1 MGKQAH
7 IGVALLNGT
16 EDDLKKIAEHAKIER
31 FKKVYES
38 QLKLSQRFNAP
49 PPPVPPTLAEHYPE
63 IVEAQKKAKEQ
74 GESARRADPY
84 KKFDLASLTDK
95 LSEMEDESEVPTIK
109 LGDASVAAPFTSK
122 LANVQAIT
130 HIIRQGRC
138 TLVATTQMYKI
149 LALNC
154 LISAYSLSVQY
165 LDGIKYGDYQVTIT
179 GMLMSIC
186 FLCISRAK
194 PIEKLSK
201 ERPLNNI
208 FNAYVVSSVMLQF
221 TIHIAA
227 MLYMTWLCNQVDP
240 RKEAVDLEADFKPSL
255 LNTAVYLVS
264 LSQQVSTFAV
274 NFQGRPFR
282 EGITENPTLYYGLLS
297 VAGVAICGATDF
309 IPELNRW
316 LQLVEMPLMFRIK
329 LTTLMVVDY
338 GGAWLVDKVLKRSLA
353 DVSPKPIIVQGLARR
368 EARRALEEKE
378 RQSTSADKKTV

>member
-165 LDGIKYGDYQVTIT
+165 LDGIKFGDGQVTIS
-179 GMLMSIC
+179 GMMMSVC
-186 FLCISRAK
+186 FLSISRAK
-194 PIEKLSK
+194 SVEALSR
-201 ERPLNNI
+201 ERPQPNI
-208 FNAYVVSSVMLQF
+208 LNAYILGSVLGQFAIHCATLIYLSNVVYSIVPPS
-221 TIHIAA
+221 T
-227 MLYMTWLCNQVDP
+227 
-240 RKEAVDLEADFKPSL
+240 EVDLEGEFEPSL
-255 LNTAVYLVS
+255 LDSAVYLMQ
-264 LSQQVSTFAV
+264 LIQQVSTFAI
-274 NFQGRPFR
+274 NYQGRPFR
-282 EGITENPTLYYGLLS
+282 ESIRENRGMYWGLLACS
-297 VAGVAICGATDF
+297 
-309 IPELNRW
+309 
-316 LQLVEMPLMFRIK
+316 
-329 LTTLMVVDY
+329 
-338 GGAWLVDKVLKRSLA
+338 
-353 DVSPKPIIVQGLARR
+353 
-368 EARRALEEKE
+368 
-378 RQSTSADKKTV
+378 